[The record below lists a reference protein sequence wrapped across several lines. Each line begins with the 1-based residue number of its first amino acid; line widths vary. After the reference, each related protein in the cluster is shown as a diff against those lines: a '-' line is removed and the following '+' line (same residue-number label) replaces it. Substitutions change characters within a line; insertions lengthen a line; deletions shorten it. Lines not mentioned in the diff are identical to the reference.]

1 MNNLYYI
8 SHINC
13 EKNKITEDKNMFTMD
28 IIAMIISII
37 GGLNWGLIGL
47 FGFDLVAAVCGGAA
61 SGFARVIY
69 TIVGLAA
76 IWLITTVARYCSHRQ
91 ER

>member
-1 MNNLYYI
+1 
-8 SHINC
+8 
-13 EKNKITEDKNMFTMD
+13 MFVMD
-28 IIAMIISII
+28 IISMIITII

-47 FGFDLVAAVCGGAA
+47 FGFDLVAAICGGAA

-76 IWLITTVARYCSHRQ
+76 IWLITTTMRYCSNHKQ
-91 ER
+91 EN